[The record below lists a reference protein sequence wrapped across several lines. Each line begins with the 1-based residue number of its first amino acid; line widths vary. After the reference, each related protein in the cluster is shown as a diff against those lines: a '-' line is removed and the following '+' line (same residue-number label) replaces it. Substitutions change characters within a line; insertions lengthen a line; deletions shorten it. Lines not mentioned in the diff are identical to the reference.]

1 MVRIPVSIIAACS
14 LLALDATAAR
24 AQWFSQTAKNTQ
36 TISGAGT
43 GSQNNQSN
51 SGANASSASNYSSH
65 SFVNPQTST
74 SLVVTGP
81 SVSNSGDITASPIV
95 TVSK

>member
-1 MVRIPVSIIAACS
+1 MIHVPVSLVVAS
-14 LLALDATAAR
+14 LLLALGTTAAR
-24 AQWFSQTAKNTQ
+24 AQYQSTFQVPFSVQSS
-36 TISGAGT
+36 SG
-43 GSQNNQSN
+43 SNNNQSN